1 MVKGIQSGGVSLRGA
16 VAVASVVVAVAR
28 NGGEALEFR
37 EAFSSS
43 WLGDGAT
50 GGQQTFTTVL
60 YASM

>member
-1 MVKGIQSGGVSLRGA
+1 VSLRGA